1 MSVLKL
7 KKVDNIKKLK
17 NVKNVTG
24 IKKRKNTF
32 FTSKLLTLT
41 PFAIPDDD
49 TEVLVGEVYSRFPDG
64 YFPRMV
70 FFPERRFPERRF
82 PDGHFPGKMFPG
94 WSFSRMRQFL
104 MINLQAHT

>member
-1 MSVLKL
+1 M
-7 KKVDNIKKLK
+7 
-17 NVKNVTG
+17 TG

-41 PFAIPDDD
+41 PFAVPDDD
-49 TEVLVGEVYSRFPDG
+49 TEVLVREVYSRFPDG
-64 YFPRMV
+64 RFPRIG
-70 FFPERRFPERRF
+70 RFPERRF
-82 PDGHFPGKMFPG
+82 PDGHFPGKTFPG